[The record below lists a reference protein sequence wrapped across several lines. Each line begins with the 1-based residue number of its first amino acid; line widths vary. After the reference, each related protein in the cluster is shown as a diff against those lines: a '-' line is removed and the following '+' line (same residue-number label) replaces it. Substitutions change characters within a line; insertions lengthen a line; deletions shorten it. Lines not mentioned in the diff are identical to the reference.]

1 MNLLLGTLM
10 MWGFATPLYLPWLLA
25 RLGYYKKWYFA
36 PFIPPFSWRGWIQV
50 WPLSLFFVGSPL
62 LALLPLTGNLRIM
75 IWGLLGIIGLLLA
88 IIMILWTPRW
98 AKPAWQRR
106 LEDRFSHEQISA
118 FISVWR
124 KMPFS
129 QWSDM
134 IETEEGM
141 LELADYAIENHARH
155 VDDVV
160 RLRARQLTNAKKRRL
175 KQKPKWLFQDLKS

>member
-1 MNLLLGTLM
+1 M
-10 MWGFATPLYLPWLLA
+10 
-25 RLGYYKKWYFA
+25 
-36 PFIPPFSWRGWIQV
+36 PPFSWRGWIQLWPASAV
-50 WPLSLFFVGSPL
+50 FVCYPVIALSPLSDDVVMQLWAIVSLVGIA
-62 LALLPLTGNLRIM
+62 LALIM
-75 IWGLLGIIGLLLA
+75 T
-88 IIMILWTPRW
+88 LWTPRW

-175 KQKPKWLFQDLKS
+175 KQKPKWLFQD

>member
-1 MNLLLGTLM
+1 MDWVIGSLLLWLLSM
-10 MWGFATPLYLPWLLA
+10 PVILPWILA
-25 RLGYYKKWYFA
+25 KIGTYKRWYFA
-36 PFIPPFSWRGWIQV
+36 PFMPPFSWRRWIQL
-50 WPLSLFFVGSPL
+50 WPASAVFVCAPF
-62 LALLPLTGNLRIM
+62 
-75 IWGLLGIIGLLLA
+75 IGLLPIAIELRMKIWAAIAVVGVILA
-88 IIMILWTPRW
+88 IVMVLWTPGW

-160 RLRARQLTNAKKRRL
+160 RLRARQLTNARKRRL